1 MYSNQDRS
9 FSNEYDRYY
18 VMLKDGYTVADFSKR
33 IGFLTSFGYQKMEY
47 VGGQNKCV
55 IVICKESFLNRN
67 PFKSMIDSYAPFPL
81 LARVS
86 PSVITAL
93 SKASKNHTALS
104 LSITSISGSPEKL
117 LNLNF
122 ADNQEQDDDGE
133 EENSSSRFALFMLSS
148 RCYHSISEGI
158 ETFEFISAIA
168 VITEGGEEFSRSPSS
183 SSRFSSFPEGY
194 SLHITEA
201 QVETSPFAFFARSLF
216 HS

>member
-1 MYSNQDRS
+1 MSTNQDRS
-9 FSNEYDRYY
+9 LSNEYDRYY
-18 VMLKDGYTVADFSKR
+18 VMLKDGYTVSDFSKR
-33 IGFLTSFGYQKMEY
+33 IGFLTSLGYQKMEY

-93 SKASKNHTALS
+93 SKASRNHTALS
-104 LSITSISGSPEKL
+104 LSIASISGAPEKL

-122 ADNQEQDDDGE
+122 ADNQEQDDG

-148 RCYHSISEGI
+148 CCHHSISEGI
-158 ETFEFISAIA
+158 ETVELISAIA
-168 VITEGGEEFSRSPSS
+168 VIPEDGEEFSRSPSS
-183 SSRFSSFPEGY
+183 SSRFSPFPEGH
-194 SLHITEA
+194 SLHFTKT
-201 QVETSPFAFFARSLF
+201 QVETSLFAFFTYLLF

>member
-1 MYSNQDRS
+1 MSINQDRS
-9 FSNEYDRYY
+9 LSNEYDRYY
-18 VMLKDGYTVADFSKR
+18 VMLKDGYTVSDFSKR
-33 IGFLTSFGYQKMEY
+33 IGFLTSLGYQKMEY

-93 SKASKNHTALS
+93 SKASRNHTALS
-104 LSITSISGSPEKL
+104 LSITSISGSPEKQ

-122 ADNQEQDDDGE
+122 ADNQEQDG
-133 EENSSSRFALFMLSS
+133 EENSSFRFALFMLSS
-148 RCYHSISEGI
+148 CCHHSISEGI
-158 ETFEFISAIA
+158 ETFGLISAIA
-168 VITEGGEEFSRSPSS
+168 VIPEDGEEFSRSPSS
-183 SSRFSSFPEGY
+183 SSRFSPFPEGH
-194 SLHITEA
+194 SLHFTEA
-201 QVETSPFAFFARSLF
+201 QVETSLFAFFAPLLF

>member
-1 MYSNQDRS
+1 MYTNQDCS
-9 FSNEYDRYY
+9 LSNEYDRYY
-18 VMLKDGYTVADFSKR
+18 VMLKDGYTVSDFSKR

-55 IVICKESFLNRN
+55 IVICKESFLNRD

-93 SKASKNHTALS
+93 SKASRNHTALS
-104 LSITSISGSPEKL
+104 LSITSISGSPEKQ

-122 ADNQEQDDDGE
+122 ADNQEQDGV
-133 EENSSSRFALFMLSS
+133 ENSSSRFALFMLSS
-148 RCYHSISEGI
+148 CCYHSISEGI
-158 ETFEFISAIA
+158 ETFELISAIA
-168 VITEGGEEFSRSPSS
+168 VIPEGGEEFSRSPSS
-183 SSRFSSFPEGY
+183 SSRFSPFPEGH
-194 SLHITEA
+194 SLHFTEA
-201 QVETSPFAFFARSLF
+201 QVETSLFALFAQSLF

>member
-1 MYSNQDRS
+1 MSTNQDRS
-9 FSNEYDRYY
+9 LSNEYDRYY
-18 VMLKDGYTVADFSKR
+18 VMLKDGYTVSDFSKR
-33 IGFLTSFGYQKMEY
+33 IGFLTSLGYQKMEY

-93 SKASKNHTALS
+93 SKASRNHTALS
-104 LSITSISGSPEKL
+104 LSISSISGSPEKL

-122 ADNQEQDDDGE
+122 ADNQEQDG
-133 EENSSSRFALFMLSS
+133 EENSNFRFALFMLSS
-148 RCYHSISEGI
+148 CCHHSISEGI
-158 ETFEFISAIA
+158 ETFGLISAIA
-168 VITEGGEEFSRSPSS
+168 VISEDGEEFSRSPSS
-183 SSRFSSFPEGY
+183 SSRFSPFPEGH
-194 SLHITEA
+194 SLHIAEA
-201 QVETSPFAFFARSLF
+201 RVETSLFAFFTYLLF

>member
-1 MYSNQDRS
+1 MSTNQDRS
-9 FSNEYDRYY
+9 LSNEYDRYY
-18 VMLKDGYTVADFSKR
+18 VMLKDGYTVSDFSKR

-93 SKASKNHTALS
+93 SKASRNHTALS
-104 LSITSISGSPEKL
+104 LSIASISGAPEKQ

-122 ADNQEQDDDGE
+122 ADNQEQDG
-133 EENSSSRFALFMLSS
+133 EENSNFRFALFMLSS
-148 RCYHSISEGI
+148 CCHHSISEGI
-158 ETFEFISAIA
+158 ETFELISAIA
-168 VITEGGEEFSRSPSS
+168 VIPEDGEEFSRSPSS
-183 SSRFSSFPEGY
+183 SSRFSPFPEGH
-194 SLHITEA
+194 SLHFTEA
-201 QVETSPFAFFARSLF
+201 QVETSLFAFFTYLLF

>member
-1 MYSNQDRS
+1 MNINQDRS
-9 FSNEYDRYY
+9 LSNEYDRYY
-18 VMLKDGYTVADFSKR
+18 VMLKDGYTVSDFSKR

-93 SKASKNHTALS
+93 SKASRNHTALS
-104 LSITSISGSPEKL
+104 LSIASISGSPEKL

-122 ADNQEQDDDGE
+122 ADNQEQDDG

-148 RCYHSISEGI
+148 CCYHSISEGI
-158 ETFEFISAIA
+158 ETFGLISAIA
-168 VITEGGEEFSRSPSS
+168 VVPEDGEEFSRSPSS
-183 SSRFSSFPEGY
+183 SSRFSPFPEGH

-201 QVETSPFAFFARSLF
+201 QMETSLFAFFTYLLF

>member
-1 MYSNQDRS
+1 MYTNQDRS
-9 FSNEYDRYY
+9 LSNEYDRYY
-18 VMLKDGYTVADFSKR
+18 VMLKDGYTVSDFSKR
-33 IGFLTSFGYQKMEY
+33 IGFLTSLGYQKMEY

-93 SKASKNHTALS
+93 AKASRNHTALS

-117 LNLNF
+117 LNLDF
-122 ADNQEQDDDGE
+122 ADNQEQDE

-148 RCYHSISEGI
+148 CCYHSISEGI
-158 ETFEFISAIA
+158 ENFEFITAIA
-168 VITEGGEEFSRSPSS
+168 VIPEYGKEFSRSPSS
-183 SSRFSSFPEGY
+183 SSRFSPFPEGH
-194 SLHITEA
+194 SLHITET
-201 QVETSPFAFFARSLF
+201 QVETSLFAFFAHSLF

>member
-1 MYSNQDRS
+1 MSTNQDRS
-9 FSNEYDRYY
+9 LSNEYDRYY
-18 VMLKDGYTVADFSKR
+18 VMLKDGYTVSDFSKR

-55 IVICKESFLNRN
+55 IVICKESFLNRD

-93 SKASKNHTALS
+93 SKASRNHTALS
-104 LSITSISGSPEKL
+104 LSIASISGSPEKQ

-122 ADNQEQDDDGE
+122 ADNQEQNE
-133 EENSSSRFALFMLSS
+133 EENSNFRFALFMLSS
-148 RCYHSISEGI
+148 CCHHSISEGI
-158 ETFEFISAIA
+158 ETFGLISAIA
-168 VITEGGEEFSRSPSS
+168 VIPEDGEEFSRSPSS
-183 SSRFSSFPEGY
+183 SSRFSPFPEGH
-194 SLHITEA
+194 SLHFTEA
-201 QVETSPFAFFARSLF
+201 QVETSLFAFFAHSLF

>member
-1 MYSNQDRS
+1 MSTNQDRS
-9 FSNEYDRYY
+9 LSNEYDRYY
-18 VMLKDGYTVADFSKR
+18 VMLKDGYTVSDFSKR
-33 IGFLTSFGYQKMEY
+33 IGFLTSLGYQKMEY

-93 SKASKNHTALS
+93 SKASRNHTALS
-104 LSITSISGSPEKL
+104 LSIASISGAPEKQ

-122 ADNQEQDDDGE
+122 ADNQEQNE
-133 EENSSSRFALFMLSS
+133 EENSIFRFALFMLSS
-148 RCYHSISEGI
+148 CCHHSISEGI
-158 ETFEFISAIA
+158 ETFELISAIA
-168 VITEGGEEFSRSPSS
+168 VIPEDGEEFSRSPSS
-183 SSRFSSFPEGY
+183 SSRFSPFPEGH
-194 SLHITEA
+194 SLHITKT
-201 QVETSPFAFFARSLF
+201 QVETELFAFFTYLLF

>member
-1 MYSNQDRS
+1 MSTNQDRS
-9 FSNEYDRYY
+9 LSNEYDRYY
-18 VMLKDGYTVADFSKR
+18 VMLKDGYTVSDFSKR
-33 IGFLTSFGYQKMEY
+33 IGFLTSLGYQKMEY

-93 SKASKNHTALS
+93 SKASRNHTALS
-104 LSITSISGSPEKL
+104 LSISSISGSPEKL

-122 ADNQEQDDDGE
+122 ADNQEQDG
-133 EENSSSRFALFMLSS
+133 EENSNFRFALFMLSS
-148 RCYHSISEGI
+148 CCHHSISEGI
-158 ETFEFISAIA
+158 ETFGLISAIA
-168 VITEGGEEFSRSPSS
+168 VISEDGEEFSRSPSS
-183 SSRFSSFPEGY
+183 SSRFSPFPEGH
-194 SLHITEA
+194 SLHITKT
-201 QVETSPFAFFARSLF
+201 QVETSLFAFFTYLLF